1 MFFQK
6 KLKRVM
12 TNHKQA
18 EERFAKEREE
28 LPLEKNDRLA
38 MILAAAFMGLYGIL
52 IASYVLFGRLSAVDC
67 LGIPYLAPV
76 APWRPHNPDLVAR
89 LPIWLQNRLNFYAE
103 GNSWLKKE
111 QK

>member
-38 MILAAAFMGLYGIL
+38 MILAALVVFIPALIVVAGVFFLVLYVFFL
-52 IASYVLFGRLSAVDC
+52 RFL
-67 LGIPYLAPV
+67 
-76 APWRPHNPDLVAR
+76 
-89 LPIWLQNRLNFYAE
+89 
-103 GNSWLKKE
+103 
-111 QK
+111 

>member
-28 LPLEKNDRLA
+28 LPMEKNDRLA
-38 MILAAAFMGLYGIL
+38 MILAAMVVFIPALIVVAAVFFLVLYVFFL
-52 IASYVLFGRLSAVDC
+52 RFL
-67 LGIPYLAPV
+67 
-76 APWRPHNPDLVAR
+76 
-89 LPIWLQNRLNFYAE
+89 
-103 GNSWLKKE
+103 
-111 QK
+111 